1 MIDNSIIEN
10 GQQYIYA
17 PIVMTSYRSS
27 CMQSRFSLDVSSFS
41 TVSVLSFF
49 YTFRVRVLCV

>member
-10 GQQYIYA
+10 GQRYIYA
-17 PIVMTSYRSS
+17 PIGVTSCRSS

-41 TVSVLSFF
+41 TVSVLSF
-49 YTFRVRVLCV
+49 YTILVRALCV